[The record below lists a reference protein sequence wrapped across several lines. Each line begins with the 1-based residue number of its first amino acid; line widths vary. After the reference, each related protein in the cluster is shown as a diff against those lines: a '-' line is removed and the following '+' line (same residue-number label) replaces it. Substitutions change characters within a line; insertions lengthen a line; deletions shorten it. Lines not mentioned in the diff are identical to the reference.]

1 MHIYI
6 EVHKETNTCL
16 KERIMIFT
24 RQIVCFE
31 RTKHHKGFVGSSIKM
46 IVSVK
51 KLTVWKKKRGDMPL
65 SCVF

>member
-6 EVHKETNTCL
+6 ETHKETNTCI

-24 RQIVCFE
+24 HQIVCFE
-31 RTKHHKGFVGSSIKM
+31 RTKHYKGFVGRSIKM
-46 IVSVK
+46 IVSAK